1 MLQPEVKR
9 NLAPTKYRILY
20 IVSQSIEYFAD
31 PSKVT
36 YLETYMFFRVNFLFN
51 TKYKHLRNLIYRK
64 KRAQTIAI
72 VALWTLKNRDDIG
85 VLYYPENGPTMP
97 FSLFSLSFVPNK

>member
-1 MLQPEVKR
+1 M
-9 NLAPTKYRILY
+9 
-20 IVSQSIEYFAD
+20 
-31 PSKVT
+31 
-36 YLETYMFFRVNFLFN
+36 
-51 TKYKHLRNLIYRK
+51 IYRK